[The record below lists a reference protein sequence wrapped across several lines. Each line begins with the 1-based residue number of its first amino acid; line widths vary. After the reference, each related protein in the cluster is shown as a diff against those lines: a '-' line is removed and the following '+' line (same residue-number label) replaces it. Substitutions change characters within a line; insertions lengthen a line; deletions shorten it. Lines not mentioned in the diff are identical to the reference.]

1 MGKKK
6 SLKYNKFPKQLK
18 GIYSINLKSHF
29 LLLTNNMSNIN
40 KTLIGK
46 NGYLFLI
53 NDSANELK
61 VHCENLDLVKDKTLS
76 RYNFNKFVM
85 VVLPNKS
92 LMYKDFLPD
101 EYNVKYRPAFDIY
114 QNKFKNKII
123 DAYEILKYEDDT
135 YYKTDTH
142 INLKGNYIIYQKFIN
157 KINQLFDLN
166 MNPRNINILHKSCQ
180 LSTLDQ
186 GIGDLTWST
195 NLGDQQLESTLD
207 NYYFTNDFERFY
219 NKYVIK
225 NDKEIRFL
233 NYELVDETEILE
245 NKNEFAHW
253 NIISKYVIYKKNID
267 NVSKNKIIIFYDSFL
282 LNILP
287 LYLELFYEIYM
298 IKQVYDS
305 KFINLIKPDYVF
317 EFRAERFLF

>member
-1 MGKKK
+1 
-6 SLKYNKFPKQLK
+6 
-18 GIYSINLKSHF
+18 
-29 LLLTNNMSNIN
+29 MSNIN
-40 KTLIGK
+40 KTLLGK

-61 VHCENLDLVKDKTLS
+61 VHCENVDLVQDKSLS
-76 RYNFNKFVM
+76 RYNFNNFFL

-92 LMYKDFLPD
+92 LIYKNYLPD
-101 EYNVKYRPAFDIY
+101 NYNIKYRPAFDTY
-114 QNKFKNKII
+114 KNKFKNKIL
-123 DAYEILKYEDDT
+123 DAYEILKDENDT

-142 INLKGNYIIYQKFIN
+142 INLKGNYIVYKKFIN
-157 KINQLFDLN
+157 VINKLFDLHI
-166 MNPRNINILHKSCQ
+166 NPKNIIIFYKSCQ

-195 NLGDQQLESTLD
+195 NLGDQQLETTLD
-207 NYYFTNDFERFY
+207 NYYFTNDFECFY

-233 NYELVDETEILE
+233 NYELVDETMILE
-245 NKNEFAHW
+245 NNNEFAHW
-253 NIISKYVIYKKNID
+253 NIISKYVIYKKNI
-267 NVSKNKIIIFYDSFL
+267 NNISKKKVIIFYDSFL

-298 IKQVYDS
+298 IKEVYDNN
-305 KFINLIKPDYVF
+305 FINLIKPDFVF